1 MTPPPPSRPIEL
13 PEGRLLIDG
22 EWRPATS
29 GATFTTTNPATE
41 AVSGTLAKASVED
54 VDLAAKAARRA
65 FDEGP
70 WPRMAPSERARILW
84 RAAALIRE
92 NADALALCEALDM
105 GKPVSE
111 GKAVDVSFTADLF
124 EYYAGWATKVTGETL
139 PGLPGFFV
147 HTLREPVGV
156 VATIT
161 PWNFPLLL
169 LSWKLA
175 PALAVG
181 CTCVVKP
188 ASLTPHSALKLAALL
203 QEAGVPP
210 GALNVITGPGGS
222 IGDAIV
228 RHTAIDKI
236 AFTGEVSTGQRILRE
251 AAATMKRV
259 TMELGGK
266 SPNIVFADADLDAAA
281 KGAIAGIFY
290 NKGEVCAAG
299 SRILVEESVRAQF
312 VELLAAR
319 AGKMRHG
326 DPTDPATRLGPQAS
340 RSQVD
345 KILEYVKRGKA
356 EGATL
361 VCGGAHVPIGGKGY
375 FVQPT
380 VFDGV
385 TGAMTIAKEE
395 IFGPVAAVIP
405 FTGEE
410 EAVRIANA
418 TEFGLAAGI
427 WTRDIGKAHRVA
439 RAVRAGTV
447 WINTYN
453 VYDPAAPFGG
463 YKQSGF
469 GRELGSAAIESYTE
483 LKSVIQSLR

>member
-1 MTPPPPSRPIEL
+1 MKHVEL

-22 EWRPATS
+22 EWRPAS
-29 GATFTTTNPATE
+29 AGETFTTTNPATE
-41 AVSGTLAKASVED
+41 TASGVLAKGGVED
-54 VDLAAKAARRA
+54 VDRAAKSARRA

-70 WPRMAPSERARILW
+70 WPRMAASERARILW
-84 RAAALIRE
+84 KAAALMRE
-92 NADALALCEALDM
+92 RADELALREALDM

-111 GKAVDVSFTADLF
+111 GKAVDVPFSADLF
-124 EYYAGWATKVTGETL
+124 EYYAGWATKITGETL

-188 ASLTPHSALKLAALL
+188 ASLTPHSALLLAEILVA
-203 QEAGVPP
+203 AGVPP
-210 GALNVITGPGGS
+210 GALNVVTGPGGA
-222 IGDAIV
+222 IGDALV
-228 RHTAIDKI
+228 RHPAIDKI

-251 AAATMKRV
+251 AAGSMKRV

-266 SPNIVFADADLDAAA
+266 SPNIVFADADLEAAA
-281 KGAIAGIFY
+281 RGAIAGIFY

-299 SRILVEESVRAQF
+299 SRILVEEPVRAKF
-312 VELLAAR
+312 VEMLAAR
-319 AGKMRHG
+319 ASKMRHG
-326 DPTDPATRLGPQAS
+326 DPLDPNTRLGPQAS
-340 RSQVD
+340 RGHME
-345 KILEYVKRGKA
+345 KILEYVAVGER
-356 EGATL
+356 EGARR
-361 VCGGAHVPIGGKGY
+361 VCGGARAPIDGKGY

-385 TGAMTIAKEE
+385 SNGMTIAREE
-395 IFGPVAAVIP
+395 IFGPVAAILP
-405 FTGEE
+405 FTTEE
-410 EAVRIANA
+410 EAIRIAND
-418 TEFGLAAGI
+418 TPFGLASGV
-427 WTRDIGKAHRVA
+427 WTRDVGRAHRVA
-439 RAVRAGTV
+439 RALKAGTV
-447 WINTYN
+447 WVNTYN

-469 GRELGSAAIESYTE
+469 GRELGSAALQHYTE
-483 LKSVIQSLR
+483 VKSVIQSLK